1 MEFEEFKELLKDESL
16 TLTEKAV
23 DLLLKLIFIQYILDN
38 DKPKNESKVIL
49 EEEKEKFFKEFK
61 KEFQKRNKKQVK
73 MFKDYMKQKKE
84 R

>member
-1 MEFEEFKELLKDESL
+1 MEYEEMKELLKNESL
-16 TLTEKAV
+16 TLTDKAV
-23 DLLLKLIFIQYILDN
+23 DLLLKIISIQYILDN

-49 EEEKEKFFKEFK
+49 EEEKEKIFKEFQ